1 MTMEKALSLIEQRIF
16 KKDNSQKLEDSKE
29 ESFGVYWHYNRAED
43 MLKEINSAKDDQQKK
58 YYESNFRVSIKTI
71 EKLFEEQKWK

>member
-1 MTMEKALSLIEQRIF
+1 MTMENALSLIEQRIF

-43 MLKEINSAKDDQQKK
+43 ILRRLIAPKMTSRK
-58 YYESNFRVSIKTI
+58 SIMNQI
-71 EKLFEEQKWK
+71 LEYQL